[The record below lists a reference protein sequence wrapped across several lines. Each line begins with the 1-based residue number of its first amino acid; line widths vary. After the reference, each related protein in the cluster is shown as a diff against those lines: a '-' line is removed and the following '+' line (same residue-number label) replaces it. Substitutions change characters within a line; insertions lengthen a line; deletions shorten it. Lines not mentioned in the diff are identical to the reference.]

1 MVRAQSIQ
9 TVACTQDEFLEFVMD
24 IERYAKADEKIRPIY
39 WSRRDGDTVEF
50 QFRPKLPGLPMPS
63 PKLVQR
69 VTLTAG
75 QRIDITNAPLPHNK
89 IGNRMSDFHASFVCE
104 PVEGGTRVTRT
115 IEMTFPALVK
125 WLVNHCSNA
134 DCRLRSSANSPRQ
147 RHTSNNRPKPCRR
160 CGPGPRADRHERPI
174 ALRGRRADII
184 PET

>member
-1 MVRAQSIQ
+1 VVRAQSIQ
-9 TVACTQDEFLEFVMD
+9 TVACTPDEFLEFVMD
-24 IERYAKADEKIRPIY
+24 IERYAKVDEKIRPIY

-69 VTLTAG
+69 VALTAG

-115 IEMTFPALVK
+115 IEMTFPAVVK
-125 WLVNHCSNA
+125 WLVEPLLER
-134 DCRLRSSANSPRQ
+134 RLSA
-147 RHTSNNRPKPCRR
+147 
-160 CGPGPRADRHERPI
+160 AVERELAQAKAYLEQPT
-174 ALRGRRADII
+174 
-184 PET
+184 ETL